1 MALHPHFENFRGS
14 SPRSSGGQMETISE
28 LVDATLA
35 RYGVYP
41 CGADTPVRE
50 VVIASVG
57 VQEPLIAQYPEP
69 LPSGF

>member
-1 MALHPHFENFRGS
+1 
-14 SPRSSGGQMETISE
+14 METISE